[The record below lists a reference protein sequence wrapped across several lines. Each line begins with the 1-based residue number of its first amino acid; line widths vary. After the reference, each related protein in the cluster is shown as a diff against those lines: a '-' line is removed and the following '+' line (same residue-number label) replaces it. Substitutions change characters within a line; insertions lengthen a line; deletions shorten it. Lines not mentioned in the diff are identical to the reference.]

1 MLKPLKKPAALPPL
15 IKDKLKDEWRSV
27 GVAEKPPGCSACK
40 YSTIGTGFCGDDNPV
55 GKRLAILCAAISLT
69 GGMDDASPGDWI
81 VTFIVHVAIWPY
93 TLRRLVNDAILLD

>member
-1 MLKPLKKPAALPPL
+1 MAPWQLLL
-15 IKDKLKDEWRSV
+15 IFYTVV
-27 GVAEKPPGCSACK
+27 GV
-40 YSTIGTGFCGDDNPV
+40 YLSTLI
-55 GKRLAILCAAISLT
+55 CAAISLT